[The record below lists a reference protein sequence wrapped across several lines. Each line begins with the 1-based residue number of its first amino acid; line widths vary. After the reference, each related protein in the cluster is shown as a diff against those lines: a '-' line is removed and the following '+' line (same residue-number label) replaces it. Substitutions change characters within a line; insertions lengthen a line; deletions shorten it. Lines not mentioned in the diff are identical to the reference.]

1 MICNSQYFGSCCCL
15 IIRWYFS
22 VAGTICQNSSFQA
35 NCVCNGVLNQGDSC
49 VDFGS
54 AGDFPGKISCCETAP
69 VKTTG
74 KFGYL
79 PHDMQLSHS
88 CLIIR
93 WYFSVAGLFCDTST
107 RRLDRNPNPIAPPTG
122 ICVAAPTK
130 SRKSSF
136 ILKKCIIIYM
146 LEFCCFLMLPSNY
159 SLCITLATN
168 APTTFEPTVGR
179 K

>member
-35 NCVCNGVLNQGDSC
+35 ICVCDGVLNQGDSC
-49 VDFGS
+49 VDFGY
-54 AGDFPGKISCCETAP
+54 AGAFPGKTSCCETAP
-69 VKTTG
+69 VKTSG

-79 PHDMQLSHS
+79 PHGMQLSHS

-136 ILKKCIIIYM
+136 IKKVYYNLHAWILLFPYAAFQLFFMHYISHQRPNN
-146 LEFCCFLMLPSNY
+146 FRAHRR
-159 SLCITLATN
+159 T
-168 APTTFEPTVGR
+168 
-179 K
+179 